1 MSLTTVR
8 NLIVSKLYAKT
19 AKPVIQMEQTATKPA
34 YPFIGYKIIVS
45 DNREPGQPIVERVAI
60 PSTNPLFVSDI
71 KETAIYQ
78 TTATFS
84 FNAYGAKS
92 SDAYELALTAKDYI
106 SHFMHNDLKDI
117 GAVVVNVEA
126 IGDRTV
132 LVETSYEFRY
142 GFDVIV
148 RIVNTADYIAP
159 TIEEIEFIEII
170 LED

>member
-8 NLIVSKLYAKT
+8 NLIVSKLYTKT

-45 DNREPGQPIVERVAI
+45 DNREPGQPIMERVAVD
-60 PSTNPLFVSDI
+60 STDPLFDYDI
-71 KETAIYQ
+71 KEAAIDQ
-78 TTATFS
+78 VTATFS

-92 SDAYELALTAKDYI
+92 QDAYELAITAKNFI
-106 SHFMHNDLKDI
+106 EHNLYYDLKDA
-117 GAVVVNVEA
+117 GAVVVSIEA
-126 IGDRTV
+126 VGDRTV
-132 LVETSYEFRY
+132 LIETSYEFRY

-148 RIVNTADYIAP
+148 RMVNSAERIVS
-159 TIEEIEFIEII
+159 TIDEININ

>member
-45 DNREPGQPIVERVAI
+45 DNREPGQSIMERATVA
-60 PSTNPLFVSDI
+60 SADPLFDYNI
-71 KETAIYQ
+71 KETAIDQ
-78 TTATFS
+78 VTATLS
-84 FNAYGAKS
+84 FNAYGEKPA
-92 SDAYELALTAKDYI
+92 DAYDLAITAKNFI
-106 SHFMHNDLKDI
+106 EHNLYFDLKDA
-117 GAVVVNVEA
+117 GAVVVSVEA

-132 LVETSYEFRY
+132 LIETSYEFRY
-142 GFDVIV
+142 GFDVIIRMV
-148 RIVNTADYIAP
+148 NSTERIVS
-159 TIEEIEFIEII
+159 TIEEININ

>member
-45 DNREPGQPIVERVAI
+45 DNREPGQSIMERVKVT
-60 PSTNPLFVSDI
+60 STDPLFDYDI
-71 KETAIYQ
+71 KETASDQ
-78 TTATFS
+78 VTATFS
-84 FNAYGAKS
+84 FNAYGEKS
-92 SDAYELALTAKDYI
+92 SDAYELAMTAKNYI
-106 SHFMHNDLKDI
+106 EHNLYFDLKDI

-126 IGDRTV
+126 VGDRTV

-148 RIVNTADYIAP
+148 RMVNTVDYIAP